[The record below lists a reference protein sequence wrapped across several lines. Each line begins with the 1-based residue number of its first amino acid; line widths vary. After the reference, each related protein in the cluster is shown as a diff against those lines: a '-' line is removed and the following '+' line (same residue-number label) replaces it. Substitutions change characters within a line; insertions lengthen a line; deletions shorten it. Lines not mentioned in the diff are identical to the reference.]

1 MMDDLHILGR
11 PPDIGQ
17 NSFIGLTF
25 LDLGDTMDELKI
37 VKSFGSPSIIILSI
51 HRTSNLLVSIN
62 GSLLW
67 TYTLLL
73 KIYILI
79 PISISFLYFNNNFT
93 ILSIH
98 ISLFSLSSLSS
109 LVPSQPVTMAFK
121 ICFYS
126 QNSIFFCQVY
136 LRDEPPLFHFFLKNQ
151 LHILFFL
158 IRGIL

>member
-1 MMDDLHILGR
+1 MRGRPSVSVMDNLHILGWSF
-11 PPDIGQ
+11 DIGR

-109 LVPSQPVTMAFK
+109 LVPQGSQYRTGSHFNLIKKMKYFVT
-121 ICFYS
+121 
-126 QNSIFFCQVY
+126 
-136 LRDEPPLFHFFLKNQ
+136 
-151 LHILFFL
+151 
-158 IRGIL
+158 G